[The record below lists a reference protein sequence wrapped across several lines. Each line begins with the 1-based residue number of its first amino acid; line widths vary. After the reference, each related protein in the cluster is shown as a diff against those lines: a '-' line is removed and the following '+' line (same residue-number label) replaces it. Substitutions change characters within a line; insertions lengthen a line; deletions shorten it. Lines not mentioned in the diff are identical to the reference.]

1 MAYIQSGY
9 IKTNKKDREA
19 IEVFMQH
26 AWNDISYG
34 LEGTYIPLG
43 DTPKEKKEAM
53 REYAKGKQGYELLQW
68 LINEI
73 VK

>member
-9 IKTNKKDREA
+9 LKTNKKDREA

-26 AWNDISYG
+26 AWGDICYG
-34 LEGTYIPLG
+34 LEGTYVPSD
-43 DTPKEKKEAM
+43 DTPKEQKEAM
-53 REYAKGKQGYELLQW
+53 REYAKGKRGYELIQW
-68 LINEI
+68 LISEI